1 MMQFIFVENKTWKNY
16 RSGVEE
22 ERIEWEA
29 LAVDLTV
36 PLLVVVL

>member
-1 MMQFIFVENKTWKNY
+1 MMQFIFIENKTWKNY
-16 RSGVEE
+16 MSGMKE

-36 PLLVVVL
+36 PLLVVVF